1 MGYKTFSTNI
11 VLAMYFCFILD
22 IEFIVTFFCLKF
34 YWFNIKWHFISY
46 SLISRKNGNTVQK
59 IKFFYVSTQY
69 VNDQTD
75 SFILPYMPHDEDNIY
90 RIQAGVRFSWA
101 Y

>member
-1 MGYKTFSTNI
+1 MALHIILINFSQKRQHCTETK
-11 VLAMYFCFILD
+11 VF
-22 IEFIVTFFCLKF
+22 
-34 YWFNIKWHFISY
+34 
-46 SLISRKNGNTVQK
+46 RKV
-59 IKFFYVSTQY
+59 YVSTQY

>member
-1 MGYKTFSTNI
+1 MALHIILINFSQKRQHCTKKNK
-11 VLAMYFCFILD
+11 VF
-22 IEFIVTFFCLKF
+22 
-34 YWFNIKWHFISY
+34 
-46 SLISRKNGNTVQK
+46 RKV
-59 IKFFYVSTQY
+59 YVSTQY
-69 VNDQTD
+69 VNDQID

>member
-1 MGYKTFSTNI
+1 MALHIILINFSQKRQHCTKK
-11 VLAMYFCFILD
+11 VF
-22 IEFIVTFFCLKF
+22 
-34 YWFNIKWHFISY
+34 
-46 SLISRKNGNTVQK
+46 RKV
-59 IKFFYVSTQY
+59 YVSTQY
-69 VNDQTD
+69 VNDQID